1 MNFKNILSTNSVGS
15 SVLRSFHLE
24 DISKLQN
31 EIELLRQNVSALK
44 ILLESRET
52 AIGILAR
59 EKKNLYLDLTKVQR
73 IKKKIEQQLLH
84 ERKMNSIY
92 KECLLDAKKH
102 ILNGSEKSDTSDG
115 VEDRGI
121 SDLKKEIKSKDQV
134 IISVCNK
141 YLKLKRYKRVLQDK
155 FKTLQRNCGEFF
167 RFVKMF

>member
-15 SVLRSFHLE
+15 SVLRSYHLE

-84 ERKMNSIY
+84 ERY
-92 KECLLDAKKH
+92 
-102 ILNGSEKSDTSDG
+102 T
-115 VEDRGI
+115 
-121 SDLKKEIKSKDQV
+121 
-134 IISVCNK
+134 
-141 YLKLKRYKRVLQDK
+141 
-155 FKTLQRNCGEFF
+155 
-167 RFVKMF
+167 